1 MYFTSGSDRAFE
13 QLMQG
18 KPGFDHYDSG
28 EAVTPEDCGTCR
40 FYRPHWKYQFCVY
53 AECPYQPGKLTAY
66 DAVTFRV
73 KGVENMAVFRVERNK
88 GYTVMSNH
96 HLRNKDLSLKA
107 KGLLSQMLS
116 LPEDWDYTLK
126 GLSLINREQIDAI
139 RAAIRE
145 LEQAGYIVRSRERDS
160 QGRLRGA
167 DYVIYEQPQPVPD
180 SPTLEN
186 PMLDNPTQEK
196 PTLGKPTQLNKDISS
211 KEKSITDVSITDPIP
226 ILSRP
231 SPLEDEAAQPP
242 ERKGTEA
249 KSQSAIEIY
258 RQIIMDNIEYEHLFQ
273 HVKGIDRETL
283 DEIVDLLVETVCS
296 ARKTIRI
303 AGDDYPA
310 ELVKS
315 KFMKLDS
322 SHIEFVF
329 DCLSKNTSE
338 IRNIKKY
345 LLAILDPIQAYMGEK
360 TDMNRANEV
369 RPMFR
374 RLADVAERTGCA
386 VILIGHLNKAAGG
399 QSAYRGLGSIDFRA
413 AARSVLL
420 IGRVKREPNVRVII
434 HDKSSLAPEG
444 KPVAFCL
451 DPETGF
457 SWIGEYD
464 ITADELLSGAGGNNA
479 TKTEQAERLILDLL
493 ADGKELASED
503 IVKAAAEA
511 GISERTVQN
520 AKRGMG
526 GILGARRVGG
536 QWYNFIKKK
545 QPPEPAS

>member
-180 SPTLEN
+180 HYN
-186 PMLDNPTQEK
+186 N
-196 PTLGKPTQLNKDISS
+196 I
-211 KEKSITDVSITDPIP
+211 I
-226 ILSRP
+226 
-231 SPLEDEAAQPP
+231 
-242 ERKGTEA
+242 
-249 KSQSAIEIY
+249 QSAGAIELTGKLSL
-258 RQIIMDNIEYEHLFQ
+258 EGTKE
-273 HVKGIDRETL
+273 KGID
-283 DEIVDLLVETVCS
+283 
-296 ARKTIRI
+296 
-303 AGDDYPA
+303 DYTGTYTA
-310 ELVKS
+310 DYENFSDTEYL
-315 KFMKLDS
+315 FGG
-322 SHIEFVF
+322 
-329 DCLSKNTSE
+329 TS
-338 IRNIKKY
+338 I
-345 LLAILDPIQAYMGEK
+345 
-360 TDMNRANEV
+360 
-369 RPMFR
+369 
-374 RLADVAERTGCA
+374 
-386 VILIGHLNKAAGG
+386 
-399 QSAYRGLGSIDFRA
+399 
-413 AARSVLL
+413 
-420 IGRVKREPNVRVII
+420 KRE
-434 HDKSSLAPEG
+434 A
-444 KPVAFCL
+444 
-451 DPETGF
+451 
-457 SWIGEYD
+457 
-464 ITADELLSGAGGNNA
+464 
-479 TKTEQAERLILDLL
+479 
-493 ADGKELASED
+493 GKELSIDCTLEITEGTAKVFWISGSDEAVTLIEATGTYSDTITLPDGGNYIGIACED
-503 IVKAAAEA
+503 FTGNIELN
-511 GISERTVQN
+511 IE
-520 AKRGMG
+520 
-526 GILGARRVGG
+526 
-536 QWYNFIKKK
+536 
-545 QPPEPAS
+545 

>member
-40 FYRPHWKYQFCVY
+40 FYRPHWKYQFCIY

-226 ILSRP
+226 ILSRL

-249 KSQSAIEIY
+249 KSQSAILNHFALIIITNTVFPLGNY
-258 RQIIMDNIEYEHLFQ
+258 RTHRRNTVKIRRGAQHEYILVFLQHSLDLALQFLF
-273 HVKGIDRETL
+273 
-283 DEIVDLLVETVCS
+283 
-296 ARKTIRI
+296 
-303 AGDDYPA
+303 
-310 ELVKS
+310 
-315 KFMKLDS
+315 
-322 SHIEFVF
+322 
-329 DCLSKNTSE
+329 
-338 IRNIKKY
+338 
-345 LLAILDPIQAYMGEK
+345 
-360 TDMNRANEV
+360 
-369 RPMFR
+369 
-374 RLADVAERTGCA
+374 ADVGI
-386 VILIGHLNKAAGG
+386 V
-399 QSAYRGLGSIDFRA
+399 
-413 AARSVLL
+413 RSVQSCTFTDQCIHLPHIFGLAEVLFHENHGCGSLRYAEPVSHLL
-420 IGRVKREPNVRVII
+420 RSGTYGHRTQNGPQ
-434 HDKSSLAPEG
+434 
-444 KPVAFCL
+444 
-451 DPETGF
+451 
-457 SWIGEYD
+457 
-464 ITADELLSGAGGNNA
+464 TA
-479 TKTEQAERLILDLL
+479 
-493 ADGKELASED
+493 
-503 IVKAAAEA
+503 V
-511 GISERTVQN
+511 
-520 AKRGMG
+520 
-526 GILGARRVGG
+526 
-536 QWYNFIKKK
+536 
-545 QPPEPAS
+545 

>member
-211 KEKSITDVSITDPIP
+211 KEKTTTDVSITDPIP
-226 ILSRP
+226 LLLREEQTAAFSCEIWKRFRKWGGIPTGATQNVKDLLSSPEIENILENSDFICLLNQASGDR
-231 SPLEDEAAQPP
+231 
-242 ERKGTEA
+242 RKLGGEELPGA
-249 KSQSAIEIY
+249 KIEIY
-258 RQIIMDNIEYEHLFQ
+258 
-273 HVKGIDRETL
+273 KGTDKVDGWESTTDSHTL
-283 DEIVDLLVETVCS
+283 SLE
-296 ARKTIRI
+296 
-303 AGDDYPA
+303 AG
-310 ELVKS
+310 
-315 KFMKLDS
+315 
-322 SHIEFVF
+322 
-329 DCLSKNTSE
+329 T
-338 IRNIKKY
+338 
-345 LLAILDPIQAYMGEK
+345 
-360 TDMNRANEV
+360 
-369 RPMFR
+369 
-374 RLADVAERTGCA
+374 
-386 VILIGHLNKAAGG
+386 
-399 QSAYRGLGSIDFRA
+399 YRFHEEA
-413 AARSVLL
+413 
-420 IGRVKREPNVRVII
+420 
-434 HDKSSLAPEG
+434 APEG
-444 KPVAFCL
+444 FVAVTDF
-451 DPETGF
+451 EFTV
-457 SWIGEYD
+457 E
-464 ITADELLSGAGGNNA
+464 
-479 TKTEQAERLILDLL
+479 
-493 ADGKELASED
+493 ADGCP
-503 IVKAAAEA
+503 AAPSSA
-511 GISERTVQN
+511 T
-520 AKRGMG
+520 
-526 GILGARRVGG
+526 G
-536 QWYNFIKKK
+536 QRH
-545 QPPEPAS
+545 